1 MWILKRK
8 LGDLAR
14 GLAGA
19 MPPPLR
25 INLRPLKE
33 EPEWVK
39 TEAARSLESEL
50 LSLGFKRAGD
60 FEVEEMVDVS
70 IRAYAGPDQASAAYL
85 FSHPAKPRPVL
96 DLIRLFKDGTSLCTS
111 NGDDERLEQC
121 PEHPNLKLPGASA
134 KALWDELE
142 SHSTRQQ
149 ALPLP
154 AHTLAD
160 TYQKGYAKIMDWR
173 VEKGGVSEAELL
185 AQAGDSDEE
194 TLAQA
199 RLQFRQQHLSEL
211 EELLGLRFQEQSKL
225 SIQRWEEIRDRLFF
239 VHDRFTPE
247 ELHQIVHE
255 DQIYWLESP
264 VRKPEQ
270 GGRDGFKQMLEL
282 LGAEVG
288 VEHLETLGG
297 TIPAD
302 VYVMPE
308 PPEDDC

>member
-1 MWILKRK
+1 M
-8 LGDLAR
+8 
-14 GLAGA
+14 
-19 MPPPLR
+19 PPLR

-70 IRAYAGPDQASAAYL
+70 IRAYAGPDQESAAYL

-142 SHSTRQQ
+142 SHSTVQQ

-154 AHTLAD
+154 ANILAE
-160 TYQKGYAKIMDWR
+160 TYEMGYAKIMDWR
-173 VEKGGVSEAELL
+173 IEKGGVSEAELL

-194 TLAQA
+194 ALAQA

-211 EELLGLRFQEQSKL
+211 EDLLGLRFQEQSAL
-225 SIQRWEEIRDRLFF
+225 STQRWEAVRDRLFY

-247 ELHQIVHE
+247 ELHRIIYE
-255 DQIYWLESP
+255 DHIYWLESP
-264 VRKPEQ
+264 VAKPEK
-270 GGRDGFKQMLEL
+270 GGREGFRELLHL
-282 LGAEVG
+282 LGADIG
-288 VEHLETLGG
+288 IEHLESVEG